1 MPVLISGVLKDGT
14 GTPVQNCTIQLKAC
28 RTSTTVVVN
37 TVASENPDDAGRYSM
52 DVEQGQYTV
61 TLLVDGYP
69 PSHAG
74 VITVYDD
81 SKPGTLNDFL
91 GAMTEDDVRPE
102 ALRRFEA
109 MVEEVARQASEASR
123 NATAA
128 GQASEQAQTSAG
140 QAAESAT
147 AAVNAAGAAE
157 ASATQ
162 AASSA
167 ASAESSTGTATTKAG
182 EASASA
188 ASADTARTAAAASE
202 AAAKTSEANADAS
215 RTAAGDSAAAAAAS
229 ATAAQTS
236 AARAG
241 SSETAAK
248 TSETRA
254 ASSAGDAGAS
264 ATAAAASEK
273 AAAASAAEAK
283 TSETNAA
290 TSASTAAA
298 SATAASSSASEASN
312 HAAASDTSASLAA
325 QSSTAAGA
333 AATRAEDAAK
343 RAEDIADVISLEDAS
358 LTKKGIVKLS
368 SATDSDSEALAAT
381 PKAVHAVMD
390 EVQTK
395 APLDSP
401 ALTGTPTA
409 PTPETTAAGIEI
421 ATAAFVAAKVAQ
433 LVGSAPEA
441 LDTLKELADALGND
455 PNFATTIT
463 NMIAGKQP
471 LDDTLTALS
480 GKSVDGLIEYV
491 GLRETI
497 NRAAG
502 AMQKAQNGGDILDKK
517 QFARTIGAVTST
529 TITLGESGWFKIAT
543 VFMPQATSTAVIKLY
558 GGSGFNVGS
567 FEQAAISELVLRAGN
582 GSPVGI
588 TATLWKRSPNG
599 VLECAWINTSGDNYD
614 IYVRI
619 NQYAYWLIAQYD
631 YSGNANV
638 TLHSTPEYS
647 SVQPGNSTSGQTYTL
662 YNSMMKPTAGDVD
675 ALSVNGGRL
684 NGPLSIGT
692 DNALGGNS
700 IVLGDNDT
708 GLKQNG
714 DGILDIFA
722 NSQHTVR
729 VAPGEMIVL
738 GAIRAGNGK
747 KLSLTSTN
755 NSALNAGFNLWGDG
769 GNRPTVIELGDD
781 QGWHLYSQRNTD
793 GSIQFVVNGQV
804 IPDNYGNFDA
814 RYLSSGNVYT
824 KGESD
829 NRYVQNIQRGAPVWP
844 GKVDEYG
851 PAEAPAGCFLT
862 QARHD
867 PTTAYGVTFAYR
879 PLQMWVGNGWRTING

>member
-140 QAAESAT
+140 QASESAT

-167 ASAESSTGTATTKAG
+167 ASAESSAGTATTKAG

-188 ASADTARTAAAASE
+188 ASADTARTAAAAS
-202 AAAKTSEANADAS
+202 AAA
-215 RTAAGDSAAAAAAS
+215 
-229 ATAAQTS
+229 
-236 AARAG
+236 
-241 SSETAAK
+241 
-248 TSETRA
+248 
-254 ASSAGDAGAS
+254 
-264 ATAAAASEK
+264 
-273 AAAASAAEAK
+273 AK

-298 SATAASSSASEASN
+298 SATAASSSASEAST

-401 ALTGTPTA
+401 VFTGTPTT
-409 PTPETTAAGIEI
+409 PTPPDDAKGLQTANAEFVRKLI
-421 ATAAFVAAKVAQ
+421 AA
-433 LVGSAPEA
+433 LVGSVPES
-441 LDTLKELADALGND
+441 LDTLQELADALGND

-480 GKSVDGLIEYV
+480 GKSIEGLIEYV
-491 GLRETI
+491 GLRSTI
-497 NRAAG
+497 DKAAG
-502 AMQKAQNGGDILDKK
+502 ALPAGG
-517 QFARTIGAVTST
+517 
-529 TITLGESGWFKIAT
+529 
-543 VFMPQATSTAVIKLY
+543 TAVAANRLASRGALPALTGTTRGSDGGLIMGEVYNNGYPTQYGNILRLTGTGDGEILIGWSGTNGAPAPAYIRSHRDTADAEWSEWAMLY
-558 GGSGFNVGS
+558 TTLNPPPDSHPVG
-567 FEQAAISELVLRAGN
+567 AAIAWPSDATPAGYALMQ
-582 GSPVGI
+582 GQSFDKSAYPLLAI
-588 TATLWKRSPNG
+588 AYP
-599 VLECAWINTSGDNYD
+599 SG
-614 IYVRI
+614 
-619 NQYAYWLIAQYD
+619 
-631 YSGNANV
+631 
-638 TLHSTPEYS
+638 
-647 SVQPGNSTSGQTYTL
+647 
-662 YNSMMKPTAGDVD
+662 
-675 ALSVNGGRL
+675 
-684 NGPLSIGT
+684 
-692 DNALGGNS
+692 
-700 IVLGDNDT
+700 
-708 GLKQNG
+708 
-714 DGILDIFA
+714 
-722 NSQHTVR
+722 
-729 VAPGEMIVL
+729 
-738 GAIRAGNGK
+738 
-747 KLSLTSTN
+747 
-755 NSALNAGFNLWGDG
+755 
-769 GNRPTVIELGDD
+769 
-781 QGWHLYSQRNTD
+781 
-793 GSIQFVVNGQV
+793 V
-804 IPDNYGNFDA
+804 IPDMRGWTIKGKPISGRAVLSQEMDGNKSHSHTARAQDTDLGTKSTSSFDYGTKSTNTT
-814 RYLSSGNVYT
+814 GNHTHQFGGYINSYWGDSNHT
-824 KGESD
+824 SFQPGG
-829 NRYVQNIQRGAPVWP
+829 GAW
-844 GKVDEYG
+844 
-851 PAEAPAGCFLT
+851 T
-862 QARHD
+862 QAAGDHAHTVYIGGHEHTMYIGPHGHVVIVD
-867 PTTAYGVTFAYR
+867 ADGNAETTVKNIAFNYIVRLA
-879 PLQMWVGNGWRTING
+879 